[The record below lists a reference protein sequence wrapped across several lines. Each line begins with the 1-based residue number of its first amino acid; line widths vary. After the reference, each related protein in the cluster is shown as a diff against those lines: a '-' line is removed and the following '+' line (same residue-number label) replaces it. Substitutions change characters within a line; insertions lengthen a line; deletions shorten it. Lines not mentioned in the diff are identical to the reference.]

1 MERANHANK
10 LALKKERNAR
20 NAGPGMPSEDE
31 MPLVLVDPSAI
42 EDLLTTYETQV
53 SENSTEWDAQKER
66 SAQCEATRIESLQK
80 YHATQLENSEN
91 VIGQLQKIIQKQRM
105 RYETLQKE
113 QLEQLEAAQKV
124 NDEAAS
130 QKEFSKGAEEKIKET
145 EKRVALLE
153 ANNTQLQADLDS
165 KSEANNASRDA
176 ANLAHDA
183 ALKAAEAE
191 CDVKVK
197 KIEEELAAAKAKSAE
212 ELNAA
217 LESTKKQAEAFLEQA
232 AETTNALNEQSRR
245 GEQASNLKIQEIKK
259 KFEVAIQRACDGL
272 AKSLKEIENKE
283 FELEP
288 EPDEVLPVV
297 PSASI
302 P

>member
-1 MERANHANK
+1 MPRANSLNDVLRAGRHRSVSTGAPGERPAAGWGGGATKNTAAMERANHANK

-130 QKEFSKGAEEKIKET
+130 QKEFSKGAEEKIKGW
-145 EKRVALLE
+145 
-153 ANNTQLQADLDS
+153 
-165 KSEANNASRDA
+165 
-176 ANLAHDA
+176 
-183 ALKAAEAE
+183 
-191 CDVKVK
+191 C
-197 KIEEELAAAKAKSAE
+197 
-212 ELNAA
+212 
-217 LESTKKQAEAFLEQA
+217 
-232 AETTNALNEQSRR
+232 RR
-245 GEQASNLKIQEIKK
+245 YL
-259 KFEVAIQRACDGL
+259 QRARICSLDG
-272 AKSLKEIENKE
+272 S
-283 FELEP
+283 
-288 EPDEVLPVV
+288 
-297 PSASI
+297 
-302 P
+302 